1 MINCKTIKE
10 SDHFCRPNGHYNSVQ
25 LIELNDGYL
34 MKDELPCYWLVGVV
48 AYINYDE
55 KFVGEIK
62 HFSNLEDAREEY
74 SKLCD
79 IFNVAEEEVFN
90 V

>member
-1 MINCKTIKE
+1 MINYKIIKE
-10 SDHFCRPNGHYNSVQ
+10 SDPWRCPENLGWVTGEYYS
-25 LIELNDGYL
+25 
-34 MKDELPCYWLVGVV
+34 LVGVV
-48 AYINYDE
+48 AYINYNE